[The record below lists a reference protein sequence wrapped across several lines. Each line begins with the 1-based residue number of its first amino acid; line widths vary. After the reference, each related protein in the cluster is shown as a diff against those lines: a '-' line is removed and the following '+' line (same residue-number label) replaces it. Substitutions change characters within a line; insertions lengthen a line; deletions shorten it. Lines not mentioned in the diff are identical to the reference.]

1 MEFRADN
8 QERILEVSLVQNG
21 GLLKHGYRTHGQKEL
36 LPWGCEE
43 WPIIYPQVG
52 RGLGIA

>member
-1 MEFRADN
+1 MGPGADH
-8 QERILEVSLVQNG
+8 QERILEASLVQNG
-21 GLLKHGYRTHGQKEL
+21 GLLKHGDRTRGQKEL
-36 LPWGCEE
+36 LPRVCEE